1 MYDVIIL
8 GAGASGMMAAAWLNE
23 NSDMSVCV
31 IEGNAAAAA
40 KLKISGGGKCNITNT
55 DVGAGYFLG
64 DESFIDGILRQ
75 FSKEDLLEWL
85 EGVGLKPV
93 IRKGRYYFC
102 PESSD
107 EIIGIL
113 RNKSSKSRYLF
124 SHKIISVEKLDNFT
138 VMTNKGKFRAR
149 KVIVAT
155 GGVSFKTL
163 GATDIGLK
171 IAREFGHEVKEFQ
184 PALAGLTL
192 QPDQFWM
199 KELSGIS
206 MPVKIEVA
214 GRVLDEDLLF
224 AHRGISGPAVL
235 SASLY
240 WSKGLLSI
248 DFLPNRDIVK
258 LCTGQKK
265 LLSTAMRLPKRFA
278 RQFLEAVSL
287 EDKPCNKLDNEEK
300 QQLLQLHDYTFA
312 PSGTFG
318 FTKAEVSRGGVCGAQ
333 LGQNS
338 CESTLTEGLYFV
350 GEVVDVTGELGGYN
364 LQWAFSSG
372 VAAAD
377 DMVKK
382 RALP

>member
-1 MYDVIIL
+1 
-8 GAGASGMMAAAWLNE
+8 
-23 NSDMSVCV
+23 VCV
-31 IEGNAAAAA
+31 IEGNAAPAA

-55 DVGAGYFLG
+55 SVDAANFLG
-64 DESFIDGILRQ
+64 DELFIKSVLGQ
-75 FSKEDLLEWL
+75 FGKEELLEWL
-85 EGVGLKPV
+85 EDAGLSPV
-93 IRKGRYYFC
+93 VRKGRYYFC
-102 PESSD
+102 PGSSD

-113 RNKSSKSRYLF
+113 RRKSSKSRYFL
-124 SHKIISVEKLDNFT
+124 SRKIISVEKDDKFT
-138 VMTNKGKFRAR
+138 VITDKGELRGK

-155 GGVSFKTL
+155 GGASFKAL
-163 GATDIGLK
+163 GASDIGLK
-171 IAREFGHEVKEFQ
+171 IARGFSHEVKEFQ

-206 MPVKIEVA
+206 LPVRIKVG

-224 AHRGISGPAVL
+224 AHRGISGPVVL

-240 WSKGLLSI
+240 WSKGLLNI

-258 LCTGQKK
+258 LCRGQKK
-265 LLSTAMRLPKRFA
+265 LLSTAMQLPKRFA
-278 RQFLEAVSL
+278 KQFLKALSL
-287 EDKPCNKLDNEEK
+287 EDKPCNKLSDKEK
-300 QQLLQLHDYTFA
+300 QQLSRLHDYAFA

-318 FTKAEVSRGGVCGAQ
+318 FAKAEVSRGGVLSMQ
-333 LGQNS
+333 LKQNS
-338 CESTLTEGLYFV
+338 CESTLAGGLYFI

-377 DMVKK
+377 DIVKK
-382 RALP
+382 ECYHNK